1 MGAKYKYKHEAE
13 WKSDR
18 DVSYKTGRN
27 VSTEP
32 SEKLQCLTKK
42 INQVNKNREN
52 IYMINTI
59 EEIVVLKANKIMQK
73 CLEKRHI
80 HLRQKERKAWLNPDI
95 CD

>member
-42 INQVNKNREN
+42 INQVNNREK
-52 IYMINTI
+52 ICMINAI

>member
-1 MGAKYKYKHEAE
+1 MKER
-13 WKSDR
+13 R

-42 INQVNKNREN
+42 TTPSEQEQREDS
-52 IYMINTI
+52 MINAL
-59 EEIVVLKANKIMQK
+59 EEIVLLKANKIMQK

-80 HLRQKERKAWLNPDI
+80 HLRQKREKSLI
-95 CD
+95 ES